1 MRVNNSNQSGFRYL
15 IFLLAFLAIHIG
27 LPLYAVAKYPD
38 ISNRK
43 VSPGNTTYYMDAEK
57 GNDDN
62 SGVDKKHSWKTF
74 KQVNRRIFSAGDR
87 IVITGPADFRESL
100 FLVARG
106 SNKKHVKL
114 VFEKGT
120 YNFYPEASFKK
131 QFFISNTNDDAYT
144 PKAIAI
150 YIDSSSYVDIEAVGA
165 KMLMRGKMIETCIDH
180 SHDIKIHG
188 ATYDYYRPTVSE
200 LEVIK
205 TADNFADLKIHPD
218 SKYSIKDSLLT
229 WEGEG
234 WGYNSIS
241 LWQVLDPATGHL
253 QRVDINMEGLK
264 YVASGINNVRVY
276 FKRNPGFKAGLVYQN
291 RDITRDCAG
300 IFLVRSNN
308 LVLKNIHINFMH
320 GMGAVS
326 QFCRN
331 ITIDSVF
338 VKPAANSGRT
348 CAAWADI
355 LHFSGCVGK
364 ISIINS
370 WLSGANDDAVNVHG
384 TYLRIIQQ
392 PQPNQLL
399 VRFMHNQTFGFEA
412 FVKGD
417 SIAFVHSNSLLQY
430 GESIVSKAVRV
441 NDKDILLTLKA
452 PLTDTIMPN
461 DVVEN
466 ITWTPRVYISNNTI
480 ERIPTRG
487 ILVTTRGKA
496 VIENNIFRRVNNS
509 AIAVADDAA
518 SWYESGMV
526 KSLAIRN
533 NKFYLCGGP
542 VVLVSPENTQN
553 NVIKV
558 HNNILV
564 TGNEFILLPATE
576 AVYAKST
583 ANIRVLNNSFKVT
596 STPVAKAG
604 LIKFKD
610 CTNTLV
616 LLNRIYNR

>member
-1 MRVNNSNQSGFRYL
+1 MRVINSKQCGFRYL
-15 IFLLAFLAIHIG
+15 TFLLAFVAIHIG
-27 LPLYAVAKYPD
+27 LPLYAVVKYPD
-38 ISNRK
+38 SSNRK
-43 VSPGNTTYYMDAEK
+43 VSPGNTMYYVDAKK
-57 GNDDN
+57 GNDDD
-62 SGVDKKHSWKTF
+62 SGIDKKHPWKTF
-74 KQVNRRIFSAGDR
+74 KQVNRRIFSAGDK
-87 IVITGPADFRESL
+87 ITIAGPADIRESL

-120 YNFYPEASFKK
+120 YNFYPEASFKR

-150 YIDSSSYVDIEAVGA
+150 YIDSSGYVDIDALRA

-200 LEVIK
+200 LRVMK

-234 WGYNSIS
+234 WRYNPIS
-241 LWQVLDPATGHL
+241 LWQVLNPATGHL
-253 QRVDINMEGLK
+253 QRVDINMDGLR
-264 YVASGINNVRVY
+264 YAATGMNEVRVY
-276 FKRNPGFKAGLVYQN
+276 FKSNPGFKTGLIYQN
-291 RDITRDCAG
+291 RDITRDCTG

-308 LVLKNIHINFMH
+308 LALKNIHINFMH
-320 GMGAVS
+320 GMGVVS
-326 QFCRN
+326 QFCRD
-331 ITIDSVF
+331 IIIDSVF
-338 VKPAANSGRT
+338 VRPAANSGRT

-355 LHFSGCVGK
+355 LHFSGCRGK

-384 TYLRIIQQ
+384 TYLRIINQ

-399 VRFMHNQTFGFEA
+399 VRFMHSQSFGFEA

-430 GESIVSKAVRV
+430 GVNIVSKAVRI
-441 NDKDILLTLKA
+441 NDRDILLTLKT
-452 PLTDTIMPN
+452 PLTDPIAQN

-466 ITWTPRVYISNNTI
+466 ITWTPRVYIAHNTI

-487 ILVTTRGKA
+487 ILVTTRGGA
-496 VIENNIFRRVNNS
+496 AIENNVFQRTNNS

-526 KSLAIRN
+526 KNLVIRN
-533 NKFYLCGGP
+533 NKFNLCGGP
-542 VVLVSPENTQN
+542 VILVSPENTRTN
-553 NVIKV
+553 ITKV
-558 HNNILV
+558 HNNIEI
-564 TGNEFILLPATE
+564 TSNEFILQSAD
-576 AVYAKST
+576 AVSAKST
-583 ANIRVLNNSFKVT
+583 ANIKVVNNKFKVT
-596 STPVAKAG
+596 GVAITETG
-604 LIKFKD
+604 LVKFQD

-616 LLNRIYNR
+616 LHNKIDNQ

>member
-1 MRVNNSNQSGFRYL
+1 MQVINSMQSGFRFL
-15 IFLLAFLAIHIG
+15 TFLLAFATIHIG
-27 LPLYAVAKYPD
+27 LSSYAVVKYPD

-43 VSPGNTTYYMDAEK
+43 VSPGNTMYYVDAEK
-57 GNDDN
+57 GNDDD
-62 SGVDKKHSWKTF
+62 SGVDKKHPWKTF
-74 KQVNRRIFSAGDR
+74 NPVNRRIFSAGDR
-87 IVITGPADFRESL
+87 ITITGPGDFRESL

-106 SNKKHVKL
+106 SSKRHVKL
-114 VFEKGT
+114 IFKKGT
-120 YNFYPEASFKK
+120 YNFYPETSFKR
-131 QFFISNTNDDAYT
+131 QFFISNTNDDAYI

-150 YIDSSSYVDIEAVGA
+150 YIDSSNYVDIEALGA

-200 LEVIK
+200 LEVMK

-234 WGYNSIS
+234 WRYNPMS
-241 LWQVLDPATGHL
+241 LWQVLNPATGHL
-253 QRVDINMEGLK
+253 QRVDINMDGLK
-264 YVASGINNVRVY
+264 YAATGINKVSVY
-276 FKRNPGFKAGLVYQN
+276 FKSNPGFKSGLIYQN

-300 IFLVRSNN
+300 IFLVRSNS
-308 LVLKNIHINFMH
+308 LALKNIHINFMH
-320 GMGAVS
+320 GMGVVS

-331 ITIDSVF
+331 IAIDSVF
-338 VKPAANSGRT
+338 VKPAENSGRT

-355 LHFSGCVGK
+355 LHFSGCGGK

-384 TYLRIIQQ
+384 TYLRIINQ
-392 PQPNQLL
+392 PRPNQLL

-412 FVKGD
+412 FVKED

-430 GESIVSKAVRV
+430 GVSIVSNAVKV
-441 NDKDILLTLKA
+441 NDKDILLTLKT
-452 PLTDTIMPN
+452 PLTDTIAPN

-466 ITWTPRVYISNNTI
+466 ITWTPRVYIAHNTI

-487 ILVTTRGKA
+487 VLVTTRGGG
-496 VIENNIFRRVNNS
+496 VIENNVFQGTNNS

-526 KSLAIRN
+526 KGLVIRN
-533 NKFYLCGGP
+533 NKFNLCGGP
-542 VVLVSPENTQN
+542 VILISPENTQN
-553 NVIKV
+553 NIIKV
-558 HNNILV
+558 HNNIEV
-564 TGNEFILLPATE
+564 IGNAFILPPTAD

-583 ANIRVLNNSFKVT
+583 ANIRIVNNNFKVT
-596 STPVAKAG
+596 GAVVTEAG
-604 LIKFKD
+604 LVKFRD

-616 LLNRIYNR
+616 SHNKIDIR

>member
-1 MRVNNSNQSGFRYL
+1 MRVINSKGSGFRYF
-15 IFLLAFLAIHIG
+15 IFLLAFVAIHIG
-27 LPLYAVAKYPD
+27 LPSYAVVKYPD

-43 VSPGNTTYYMDAEK
+43 VSPGNTMYYVDAKK
-57 GNDDN
+57 GNDDD
-62 SGVDKKHSWKTF
+62 SGIDKKHPWKTF
-74 KQVNRRIFSAGDR
+74 KQVNRRIFSAGDK
-87 IVITGPADFRESL
+87 ITIAGPADIRESL

-120 YNFYPEASFKK
+120 YNFYPEASFKRK
-131 QFFISNTNDDAYT
+131 FFISNTNDDAYT

-150 YIDSSSYVDIEAVGA
+150 YIDSSSYVDIDALGA

-180 SHDIKIHG
+180 SDDIKIHG

-200 LEVIK
+200 LEVMKI
-205 TADNFADLKIHPD
+205 ADNFVDLKIHPD

-234 WGYNSIS
+234 WRYNSIS
-241 LWQVLDPATGHL
+241 LWQRFDPATGHL
-253 QRVDINMEGLK
+253 QRVDINMDGLR
-264 YVASGINNVRVY
+264 YAATGLNSVRVY
-276 FKRNPGFKAGLVYQN
+276 FKSNPGFKTGLIYQS

-308 LVLKNIHINFMH
+308 LSLKNIHINFMH
-320 GMGAVS
+320 GMGVVS

-331 ITIDSVF
+331 IGIDSVF

-355 LHFSGCVGK
+355 LHFSGCGGK
-364 ISIINS
+364 ISVINS

-417 SIAFVHSNSLLQY
+417 SVALVHSNSLLQY
-430 GESIVSKAVRV
+430 GVSIVSKVVRV
-441 NDKDILLTLKA
+441 NDKDILLTLKM
-452 PLTDTIMPN
+452 PLTDTRMPN

-466 ITWTPRVYISNNTI
+466 ITWTPSVYIGDNTI

-487 ILVTTRGKA
+487 ILVTTRGKM
-496 VIENNIFRRVNNS
+496 VIENNVFQRTNNS

-526 KSLAIRN
+526 KNLVIKN
-533 NKFYLCGGP
+533 NKFNLCGGP

-553 NVIKV
+553 NTTKV

-564 TGNEFILLPATE
+564 TGNEFILLSGD
-576 AVYAKST
+576 AVYAKSA
-583 ANIRVLNNSFKVT
+583 ANIRVVNNSFKVNGA
-596 STPVAKAG
+596 PVTEAG
-604 LIKFKD
+604 LVKFQD

-616 LLNRIYNR
+616 LHNKIYNR

>member
-1 MRVNNSNQSGFRYL
+1 MRIINSIQSGFRYL
-15 IFLLAFLAIHIG
+15 TFLLAFATIHMS
-27 LPLYAVAKYPD
+27 LPSYAVVKYPD
-38 ISNRK
+38 IVNRTI
-43 VSPGNTTYYMDAEK
+43 SPGNTMYYIDAEK
-57 GNDDN
+57 GNDEN
-62 SGVDKKHSWKTF
+62 SGIDKKHPWKTF

-87 IVITGPADFRESL
+87 ITIKGPADFRESL

-106 SNKKHVKL
+106 SSKKHVKL
-114 VFEKGT
+114 LFEKDT
-120 YNFYPEASFKK
+120 YNFYPETSFKK

-150 YIDSSSYVDIEAVGA
+150 YIDSSRYVDIQALGA

-200 LEVIK
+200 LEVTK
-205 TADNFADLKIHPD
+205 TENNFADLNIHPD
-218 SKYSIKDSLLT
+218 SKYSIKDSLLA

-234 WGYNSIS
+234 WRYNSIS
-241 LWQVLDPATGHL
+241 LWQVLNPATGHL
-253 QRVDINMEGLK
+253 QRIDINMNGLK
-264 YVASGINNVRVY
+264 YATTGINKVRVY
-276 FKRNPGFKAGLVYQN
+276 FKSNPGFKTGLIYQN

-308 LVLKNIHINFMH
+308 LSLNNIHINFMH
-320 GMGAVS
+320 GMGVVS
-326 QFCRN
+326 QFCRDIN
-331 ITIDSVF
+331 IDSVF
-338 VKPAANSGRT
+338 VKPAENSGRT

-355 LHFSGCVGK
+355 LHFSGCGGK

-384 TYLRIIQQ
+384 TYLRIINQ

-430 GESIVSKAVRV
+430 GVNIVSKAVRV
-441 NDKDILLTLKA
+441 NDKDILLTFKM
-452 PLTDTIMPN
+452 PVTNTVVPN

-466 ITWTPRVYISNNTI
+466 TTWNPSVYIGHNTI
-480 ERIPTRG
+480 ARIPTRG

-496 VIENNIFRRVNNS
+496 VIENNVFQRTNNS

-526 KSLAIRN
+526 KNLVIRN
-533 NKFYLCGGP
+533 NKFNLCGGP

-553 NVIKV
+553 SVTKV
-558 HNNILV
+558 HNNIEV
-564 TGNEFILLPATE
+564 TGNEFILQSTD
-576 AVYAKST
+576 AVYAKSA
-583 ANIRVLNNSFKVT
+583 ANIRVVNNSFKVIGASVT
-596 STPVAKAG
+596 EAG
-604 LIKFKD
+604 LVKFQD

-616 LLNRIYNR
+616 LHNKIYNQ

>member
-1 MRVNNSNQSGFRYL
+1 M
-15 IFLLAFLAIHIG
+15 AIHIG